1 MLTDQKKLILIVQKR
16 GKRERCF
23 LRVAKSKN
31 QKWNSFNIRAC
42 TTKDR
47 VKTTELRLRLAR
59 DGERKGWKKIR
70 MIIIQHRHQCNLFA
84 ETEAV
89 IRHCWSF
96 SNCVTFIINKKNNN
110 KICCIDPLSVSSSS
124 SCWFYF
130 LWWKTWKGERR
141 FYYQDV
147 AIKIRSQ
154 AQKAEP
160 GSCGRLKRKS

>member
-23 LRVAKSKN
+23 LRVAKSKK

-70 MIIIQHRHQCNLFA
+70 MIIIQHRHRCNLFA

-96 SNCVTFIINKKNNN
+96 SNCVTFIINKK
-110 KICCIDPLSVSSSS
+110 IIIRFAASTRSASPLLPLVDSISFDEKREKVKED
-124 SCWFYF
+124 FIT
-130 LWWKTWKGERR
+130 KTW
-141 FYYQDV
+141 
-147 AIKIRSQ
+147 
-154 AQKAEP
+154 P
-160 GSCGRLKRKS
+160 